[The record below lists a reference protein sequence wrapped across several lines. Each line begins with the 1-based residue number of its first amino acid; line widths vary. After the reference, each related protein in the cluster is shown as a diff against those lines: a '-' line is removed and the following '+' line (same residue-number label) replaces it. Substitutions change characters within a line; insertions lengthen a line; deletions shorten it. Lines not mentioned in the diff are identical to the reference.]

1 MRYIREVKEGRE
13 EGGKEG
19 NLVFNCVCCGSTLLL
34 LVLGPQGAL
43 RLGEHPYINLSKP
56 IYLPALVAANTHHL
70 IALILDC
77 VLNSEPVSVLGLR
90 RSDSRLIAS
99 VGDWKFSKSA
109 QWRDRPI

>member
-13 EGGKEG
+13 EGRKEG

-43 RLGEHPYINLSKP
+43 RLGEHPYINLSTS

-70 IALILDC
+70 IALIL
-77 VLNSEPVSVLGLR
+77 LTVSLTPNYFPFLG
-90 RSDSRLIAS
+90 SDEAS
-99 VGDWKFSKSA
+99 AD
-109 QWRDRPI
+109 